1 MAKLTNYVKVVF
13 ATAPINYGA
22 LALNR
27 PGSAPSR
34 THAACCEL
42 LTHFSY
48 ELKCLQDASC
58 GIWNNYSFSTFF
70 VVLALYVFPMDRNST
85 SSGIM
90 RRQWR
95 RPETVAQARTTCSR
109 PNFAKFGEQVID
121 MPNN

>member
-48 ELKCLQDASC
+48 ELECLQDASC
-58 GIWNNYSFSTFF
+58 GIWNNYWSFIVFYVLCSVS
-70 VVLALYVFPMDRNST
+70 VVRVSNGPKLHVNRDHATSIGSSRN
-85 SSGIM
+85 
-90 RRQWR
+90 RR
-95 RPETVAQARTTCSR
+95 A
-109 PNFAKFGEQVID
+109 G
-121 MPNN
+121 